1 MLNFHKIP
9 LHFAKFPIKYG
20 CILLNEDRR
29 AHAAMGSRA
38 WVTRRPEAVR
48 RLENVARA
56 LCSEMRDPAEAPAA
70 RDEETGAKGQSCHLP
85 VTADGA
91 PIMGKVPGT
100 ENVYVATGHSC
111 WGILNAPAS
120 GAAMAELVADG
131 SVTVVRGFER
141 FAPRRDGDA

>member
-1 MLNFHKIP
+1 V
-9 LHFAKFPIKYG
+9 
-20 CILLNEDRR
+20 
-29 AHAAMGSRA
+29 
-38 WVTRRPEAVR
+38 VTEEPGRVEVRPEAVR